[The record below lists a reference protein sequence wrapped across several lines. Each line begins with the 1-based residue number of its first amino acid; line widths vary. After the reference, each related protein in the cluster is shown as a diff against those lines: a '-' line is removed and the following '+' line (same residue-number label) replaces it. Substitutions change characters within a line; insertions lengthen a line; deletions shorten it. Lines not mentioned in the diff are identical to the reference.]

1 MDHNAGAENIRVRRH
16 GDARLNV
23 RRQFLARVGVMGY
36 VGRFAAVLP
45 LPVSRGSRVICRTG
59 RGLEV
64 AELLGEVEQVVSGEV
79 DGTVLR
85 KVTSSD
91 DLLLARI
98 EKHRDDAYLA
108 CVALLR
114 ERQLDVTLMEV
125 EQLFDGQT
133 LVFYFLGETTPEL
146 ELITGQLA
154 EEYESKVQFR
164 RFARSVVEGCGP
176 DCGTD
181 EGAGCSLDG
190 CSSCL
195 LANSCAASTE
205 KR

>member
-1 MDHNAGAENIRVRRH
+1 VQQ
-16 GDARLNV
+16 
-23 RRQFLARVGVMGY
+23 QFLARVGVMGY
-36 VGRFAAVLP
+36 VGRFAAALP
-45 LPVSRGSRVICRTG
+45 LPVSRGSRVICRTE
-59 RGLEV
+59 RGLEAAV
-64 AELLGEVEQVVSGEV
+64 LLGDVEKVSLGEV

-85 KVTSSD
+85 QVTPSD

-98 EKHRDDAYLA
+98 EKHRDEAYRA
-108 CVALLR
+108 CVLLLKEHR
-114 ERQLDVTLMEV
+114 LDVTLMEV
-125 EQLFDGQT
+125 EQLFDGAT
-133 LVFYFLGETTPEL
+133 LVFYFLGETTDKL
-146 ELITGQLA
+146 ESITDQLA

-195 LANSCAASTE
+195 LATSCTASVE
-205 KR
+205 N

>member
-1 MDHNAGAENIRVRRH
+1 MGQ
-16 GDARLNV
+16 
-23 RRQFLARVGVMGY
+23 QFIARVGVMGY
-36 VGRFAAVLP
+36 VGRFAAAMP
-45 LPVSRGSRVICRTG
+45 LALSRGSRVVCRTE

-64 AELLGEVEQVVSGEV
+64 AELMSDVEPVTGGEL
-79 DGTVLR
+79 DGTLLR
-85 KVTSSD
+85 EITTSD

-98 EKHRDDAYLA
+98 EKHRDEAYLA
-108 CVALLR
+108 CTELL
-114 ERQLDVTLMEV
+114 EQYQLDVTLMEV